1 MLLCIAYDQSAGCF
15 CSYRAWQCANLHA
28 LLVVKLFVCPWFFW
42 HVFFCHPSLHGLTL
56 QVQQISAFSLR
67 FAVQV
72 GSCSD
77 VQQKR
82 SELPH
87 TVTKFG
93 MSWLANERHKHK
105 QQIGGKDARMI
116 AHLHVTASVIPHRD
130 AVTCHY
136 SQHFTV

>member
-1 MLLCIAYDQSAGCF
+1 MISLLGVFVHTQHGSALTCMLCWLSF
-15 CSYRAWQCANLHA
+15 
-28 LLVVKLFVCPWFFW
+28 LFVLGFFGM
-42 HVFFCHPSLHGLTL
+42 FIFCHPSLHGLTL
-56 QVQQISAFSLR
+56 QVQQISLFSLR

-82 SELPH
+82 NELLH

-105 QQIGGKDARMI
+105 QQIGGRTP
-116 AHLHVTASVIPHRD
+116 V
-130 AVTCHY
+130 
-136 SQHFTV
+136 